1 MADSDCP
8 QTPSRTYLSNIFPD
22 NHMKKRGNLYLSLV
36 PHFEALALPIT
47 VRTSNAEAHA
57 DMYNN
62 PSSLKKT
69 QSETRE
75 HYIPRKH
82 LPLLCF

>member
-1 MADSDCP
+1 
-8 QTPSRTYLSNIFPD
+8 
-22 NHMKKRGNLYLSLV
+22 MKKRGNLYLSLV

-82 LPLLCF
+82 LPLLCFWRCFMNLRDSEVSKTKRQS